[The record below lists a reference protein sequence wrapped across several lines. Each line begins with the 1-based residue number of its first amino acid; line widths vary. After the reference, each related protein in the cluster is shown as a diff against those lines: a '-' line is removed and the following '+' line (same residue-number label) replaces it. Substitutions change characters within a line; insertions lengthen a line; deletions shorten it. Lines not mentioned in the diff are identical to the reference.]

1 LIDISLILLSAG
13 ESSRFNSQ
21 IKKQWLRIDN
31 KPLWLFVTDKFNNFY
46 NFKEIII
53 TSHKEEINY
62 MENFTDYK
70 IIEGGDT
77 RQKSLQNSLKYITS
91 EYVLVTDI
99 ARCCIPKD
107 MILNIINNSK
117 NGDCI
122 VPYIKTPDTV
132 IFDNN
137 RIDRDKIKLIQTP
150 QLSKTDIL
158 KKALNTKT
166 IFTDD
171 SSAIKSIGGK
181 VFYVN
186 GSEEAKKL
194 TFKKE
199 IKSLDC
205 LVAPS
210 KDNFIGNGFDVHK
223 FTNKKDFII
232 LGGIK
237 IRCGYGFKAHSDGDV
252 LIHSLIDSMLGAIGA
267 GDIGEIFPDTD
278 KKYKGIDSTILLNK
292 IFQFITKVGFEII
305 NIDITIIAQQPKI
318 SPYKKDIKK
327 NLAKLLNLTRDR
339 VNIKATTTE
348 KLGFTGRKEGIAVL
362 SSINLKYFD
371 WTNK

>member
-1 LIDISLILLSAG
+1 MGDSRKACCVSFRSFH
-13 ESSRFNSQ
+13 SS
-21 IKKQWLRIDN
+21 
-31 KPLWLFVTDKFNNFY
+31 
-46 NFKEIII
+46 
-53 TSHKEEINY
+53 
-62 MENFTDYK
+62 
-70 IIEGGDT
+70 
-77 RQKSLQNSLKYITS
+77 
-91 EYVLVTDI
+91 
-99 ARCCIPKD
+99 
-107 MILNIINNSK
+107 IINNSK

-318 SPYKKDIKK
+318 SPYKKI
-327 NLAKLLNLTRDR
+327 L
-339 VNIKATTTE
+339 
-348 KLGFTGRKEGIAVL
+348 RKI
-362 SSINLKYFD
+362 
-371 WTNK
+371 

>member
-1 LIDISLILLSAG
+1 MIDISLILLSAG